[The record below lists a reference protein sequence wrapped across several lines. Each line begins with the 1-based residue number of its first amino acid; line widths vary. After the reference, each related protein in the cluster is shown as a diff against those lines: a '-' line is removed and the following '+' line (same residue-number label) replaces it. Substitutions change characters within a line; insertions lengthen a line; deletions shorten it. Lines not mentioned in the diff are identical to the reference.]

1 MQAGGGA
8 RGQVHVYHQ
17 DCLEVPRSRLCR
29 NPGHDLGQLQVLMPL
44 SPASP
49 PLQLRA
55 QSLNSK
61 FPGFAEAGLGFRSD
75 DV

>member
-8 RGQVHVYHQ
+8 RGQVHGYRQV
-17 DCLEVPRSRLCR
+17 CLEVPRSRLCC
-29 NPGHDLGQLQVLMPL
+29 NPGHDLAQLRVLMPL
-44 SPASP
+44 SLAS

-75 DV
+75 V